1 MKIGIA
7 TAAGPHTL
15 PDFLAEMG
23 RVAESRGFHS
33 LWVPEHVIFFQEHAS
48 RYPYSEDGRIPG
60 NPTGAI
66 EPFLALGWLAA
77 HTERIRLG
85 TGICLVPQRAPIYTA
100 KQVADLDFLSGGRV
114 DFGVGIGWLRE
125 EFAALGVP
133 WERRAARTRECVAVM
148 KTLWCDEVSSFQGE
162 FYSLPHCL
170 QNPKP
175 IQNPHPP
182 IHFGGESDAAL
193 RRAAEIGQG
202 WYGFQLSPDDAC
214 ERIRRL
220 GEILAESGR
229 ELSAL
234 HISVG
239 APSRRVSKEDAQ
251 RYAEAGVDQLI
262 LPIAAGRIERFAAA
276 ADEAAELVGAY

>member
-7 TAAGPHTL
+7 TAAGPHTP

-125 EFAALGVP
+125 EFEALGVP
-133 WERRAARTRECVAVM
+133 WQHRAARTRECVAVM

-175 IQNPHPP
+175 IQQPHPP

-202 WYGFQLSPDDAC
+202 WYGFQLDPGDAR

-220 GEILAESGR
+220 GEILAEAGR
-229 ELSAL
+229 EPSEL

-239 APSRRVSKEDAQ
+239 APSRRVSKQDAQ

-276 ADEAAELVGAY
+276 ADEAAALIGAC

>member
-7 TAAGPHTL
+7 TAAGPHTP

-125 EFAALGVP
+125 EFEALGVP
-133 WERRAARTRECVAVM
+133 WERRAARTRECVEVM

-175 IQNPHPP
+175 IQRPHPP

-202 WYGFQLSPDDAC
+202 WYGFQLDPDGAR

-220 GEILAESGR
+220 GEILDEAGR
-229 ELSAL
+229 APSEL

-239 APSRRVSKEDAQ
+239 ALSRRVSKQDAQ

-276 ADEAAELVGAY
+276 ADEAAALIGAC